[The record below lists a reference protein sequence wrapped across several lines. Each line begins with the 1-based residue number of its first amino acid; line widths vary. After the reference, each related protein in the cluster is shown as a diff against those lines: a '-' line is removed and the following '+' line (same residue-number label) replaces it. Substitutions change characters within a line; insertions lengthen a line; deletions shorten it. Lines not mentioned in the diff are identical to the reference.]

1 MSEYNESMNDNIPVI
16 AISLT
21 GERYKSWTANYMLLI
36 MFSDK
41 DRHVLSQI
49 DLKFILFPLIAFNPV
64 PSIVQCVLSPG
75 TPPPESQSPSRIHA
89 SQILW

>member
-1 MSEYNESMNDNIPVI
+1 MSEYNESMNGNIPVM
-16 AISLT
+16 AIILT
-21 GERYKSWTANYMLLI
+21 GEWYKSLTANYVLLI

-41 DRHVLSQI
+41 GRQVLSPI
-49 DLKFILFPLIAFNPV
+49 NLKFILFPLIAFNPV
-64 PSIVQCVLSPG
+64 LSVVQCVLSPG